1 MTTASR
7 VRGLRAL
14 WVAATTRSHHTTAR
28 RLARTHLPAATLRR
42 AIHRPTVLAAS
53 AFRASAGTRA
63 GGTDTARTSS
73 TPSPPSHSF
82 ASTPPRMTASI
93 DVLLARRASDHWRC
107 HARRVSASTTLHP
120 RHPRRPS
127 LVRSLWSCC
136 IGVDPCLVVDGS
148 RICLGLGIGWA
159 APPAISPEEWNIIIL
174 SVPAFLTIVLGT
186 ACGCVLCGR
195 RRELRQLEAAMVKV
209 RPRLRG
215 SADHV
220 AAWFTSRVV
229 LVCVGMCQMMLADSA
244 AQSGKAKPTSGPQD
258 APSVDA
264 PLLPSNPRS
273 STRSLW
279 LHSNRGVLLC
289 WPHRVPRCCVCRYE
303 RWR

>member
-14 WVAATTRSHHTTAR
+14 WVAATTHSHHTTAR

-73 TPSPPSHSF
+73 TPSPPSRSF

-120 RHPRRPS
+120 RHPHRPS
-127 LVRSLWSCC
+127 LVRSLRLCC
-136 IGVDPCLVVDGS
+136 MVATRVWLEMPHGYA
-148 RICLGLGIGWA
+148 LGW
-159 APPAISPEEWNIIIL
+159 
-174 SVPAFLTIVLGT
+174 VLG
-186 ACGCVLCGR
+186 GQHHLPFPLKNG
-195 RRELRQLEAAMVKV
+195 
-209 RPRLRG
+209 
-215 SADHV
+215 
-220 AAWFTSRVV
+220 TS
-229 LVCVGMCQMMLADSA
+229 
-244 AQSGKAKPTSGPQD
+244 
-258 APSVDA
+258 
-264 PLLPSNPRS
+264 S
-273 STRSLW
+273 S
-279 LHSNRGVLLC
+279 
-289 WPHRVPRCCVCRYE
+289 
-303 RWR
+303 

>member
-14 WVAATTRSHHTTAR
+14 WVAATTHSHHTTAR

-73 TPSPPSHSF
+73 TPSPPSRSF
-82 ASTPPRMTASI
+82 ANTPPRMTASI
-93 DVLLARRASDHWRC
+93 VVLLARRASDLWRC
-107 HARRVSASTTLHP
+107 HARRASASTTLHP
-120 RHPRRPS
+120 RHPHRPS
-127 LVRSLWSCC
+127 LVRRLWPCH
-136 IGVDPCLVVDGS
+136 PCLVVDGS

-215 SADHV
+215 SLTTWLHG
-220 AAWFTSRVV
+220 SRRV
-229 LVCVGMCQMMLADSA
+229 LCWCVGMCQMMLADSA

-279 LHSNRGVLLC
+279 LHSSRGVLLC